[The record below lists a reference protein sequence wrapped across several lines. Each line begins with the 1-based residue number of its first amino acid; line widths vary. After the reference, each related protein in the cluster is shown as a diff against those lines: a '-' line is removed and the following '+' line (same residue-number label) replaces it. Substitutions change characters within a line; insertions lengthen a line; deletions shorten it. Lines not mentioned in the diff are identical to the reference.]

1 MNQPCLFSKGK
12 TRPVS
17 HVLVLVPANTVQ
29 NWENEVQKWTAVLD
43 KPLRTSSLCK
53 ISKDFRQI
61 ELERWQRE
69 GGVLFLTGS
78 LFLGYCSFLVNQA
91 QPDMVF
97 INEAHTLPKHSQNKT
112 AKELRNLDTKR
123 RVLLTG
129 TPLQN
134 NPTEYFQ
141 LIDFVRPG
149 AIADAKTE
157 QDFEQAYRKPIE
169 DGLAADAE
177 KYLKDSS
184 KNKQLHLHKICEDFV
199 HRVDAEHLRAGL
211 PAFSDTL
218 LYLQTSGIQD
228 SILRKYRTSCKE
240 GLIDGKSFFK
250 KYHAISPVLNHPGCM
265 NFSHNQAWM
274 WDEDQEKMK
283 EAWKSPKFII
293 LVHIL
298 AMADQLGE
306 KTLVYSKC
314 LETLNMIEHFLKSPD
329 WKKQIAS
336 LKDTFDGASGLENW
350 KKNRD
355 YLRIDGNTDPGKRGH
370 LVDTFN
376 NHERVRV
383 FLISSIA
390 GGIGINLTSA
400 TRVVIMDNHFNPSV
414 STQCVARAHRYGQ
427 TKPVHCY
434 RLAIEGTLE
443 AKVYARAVN
452 KSSVASGVVDGEYL
466 SQEYTKADLENL
478 TKIDCWATCSECQKK
493 RLLPPGKFEGTTT
506 NSVIV
511 PTLTDL
517 VRFRPRGSRT
527 SKRR

>member
-1 MNQPCLFSKGK
+1 
-12 TRPVS
+12 
-17 HVLVLVPANTVQ
+17 
-29 NWENEVQKWTAVLD
+29 
-43 KPLRTSSLCK
+43 
-53 ISKDFRQI
+53 
-61 ELERWQRE
+61 
-69 GGVLFLTGS
+69 
-78 LFLGYCSFLVNQA
+78 
-91 QPDMVF
+91 
-97 INEAHTLPKHSQNKT
+97 
-112 AKELRNLDTKR
+112 
-123 RVLLTG
+123 
-129 TPLQN
+129 
-134 NPTEYFQ
+134 
-141 LIDFVRPG
+141 
-149 AIADAKTE
+149 
-157 QDFEQAYRKPIE
+157 
-169 DGLAADAE
+169 
-177 KYLKDSS
+177 
-184 KNKQLHLHKICEDFV
+184 
-199 HRVDAEHLRAGL
+199 
-211 PAFSDTL
+211 
-218 LYLQTSGIQD
+218 
-228 SILRKYRTSCKE
+228 
-240 GLIDGKSFFK
+240 
-250 KYHAISPVLNHPGCM
+250 
-265 NFSHNQAWM
+265 M

-390 GGIGINLTSA
+390 GGIGINLVSCLFVDAGMTSSECSPSCIFLVLKTSA

-434 RLAIEGTLE
+434 RLAIEGTLD

-478 TKIDCWATCSECQKK
+478 TKIHCWATCSECQKK